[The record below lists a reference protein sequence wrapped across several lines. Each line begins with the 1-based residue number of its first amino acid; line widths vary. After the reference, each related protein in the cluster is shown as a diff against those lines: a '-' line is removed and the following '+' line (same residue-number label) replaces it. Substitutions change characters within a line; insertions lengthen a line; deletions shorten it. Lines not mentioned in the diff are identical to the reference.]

1 MDIYDNEGSKTA
13 VVGLSGREGSVFSDV
28 QDELNI
34 KGDKVVDLHT
44 HPYNG
49 FASEGD
55 MKVLKI
61 KTGAI
66 YFKKEKELLFYNRK
80 SPKID
85 NKAYPI
91 STSEE
96 LLQKLDDK
104 LMKK

>member
-1 MDIYDNEGSKTA
+1 
-13 VVGLSGREGSVFSDV
+13 
-28 QDELNI
+28 
-34 KGDKVVDLHT
+34 
-44 HPYNG
+44 
-49 FASEGD
+49 

-80 SPKID
+80 TPKID

-91 STSEE
+91 NTSEE
-96 LLQKLDDK
+96 LLQKLNDK